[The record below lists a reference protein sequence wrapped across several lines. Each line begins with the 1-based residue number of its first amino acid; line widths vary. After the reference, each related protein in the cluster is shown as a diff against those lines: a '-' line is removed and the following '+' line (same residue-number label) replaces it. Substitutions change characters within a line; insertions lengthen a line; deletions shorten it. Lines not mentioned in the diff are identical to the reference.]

1 MGNNLVV
8 SQNCWVKNC
17 RFSSILRTVLL
28 TFASC
33 SKQGPQQVIGKGGCV
48 GQDQELLGGAFHTLL
63 CCGRGLGPGLSEPLL
78 SVSATGD
85 WWSYR
90 VQFHT
95 QKSWPWC
102 SYTWL
107 YLEQELKDT

>member
-1 MGNNLVV
+1 MERFILFSVVAESLV
-8 SQNCWVKNC
+8 
-17 RFSSILRTVLL
+17 
-28 TFASC
+28 
-33 SKQGPQQVIGKGGCV
+33 
-48 GQDQELLGGAFHTLL
+48 LGY
-63 CCGRGLGPGLSEPLL
+63 SEPLL

-95 QKSWPWC
+95 LKSWPWC

-107 YLEQELKDT
+107 YLVQERKATCNNSAKYRSRDNVTVDS